1 MRSCKPY
8 FKNFLTA
15 LMEDGKA
22 QEAEK
27 VKECRLQ
34 MNMLRQAPTV
44 SEFNKTMSITPE
56 FNVRF
61 STITNCMEVPRANKT
76 ILFATV
82 HHLYAIDENQELFP
96 LVFGGKYRFVYDWE
110 KERAEEAA
118 FALEYLSGNTYLT
131 HGVWLPPEQRK
142 RGINGKELRQE
153 VYPAASVEDV
163 VYRFFWAVDTM
174 DEKLFAENAVS
185 DIQITRAGADGG
197 SYDMNGIAEAAAFLA
212 KDKQYY
218 SQNQYSV
225 HIERTEFE
233 DETHALIHALHLYP
247 ADTGNKHRGSQ
258 NKYSQFYNELL
269 TLTLEKQDRWRIKNV
284 MIKRKEN
291 PIPYGYQILEL

>member
-131 HGVWLPPEQRK
+131 HGVWLPPEQM
-142 RGINGKELRQE
+142 
-153 VYPAASVEDV
+153 V
-163 VYRFFWAVDTM
+163 
-174 DEKLFAENAVS
+174 
-185 DIQITRAGADGG
+185 
-197 SYDMNGIAEAAAFLA
+197 
-212 KDKQYY
+212 
-218 SQNQYSV
+218 
-225 HIERTEFE
+225 
-233 DETHALIHALHLYP
+233 AL
-247 ADTGNKHRGSQ
+247 
-258 NKYSQFYNELL
+258 
-269 TLTLEKQDRWRIKNV
+269 
-284 MIKRKEN
+284 MI
-291 PIPYGYQILEL
+291 